1 MVLALNIF
9 LMGRRSNK
17 TPFYY
22 PVYKRILENSF
33 TYCSKPEHADILV
46 FGTSADFLDCS
57 GMILECMATNPNI
70 KITVVSEEP
79 YWDMLWGGDF
89 SVRSQSMLIEGEE
102 IKYTYLNHSTS
113 NIFSFLKIPYFITTD
128 NNFFSRY
135 AMLFS
140 RNSKLN
146 RSEIESRWRQYEY
159 HYAAMAQYRRGV
171 EFNSSK
177 ESLAVFGLS
186 DLRTRL
192 TEAMIKNRSF
202 IMGKGWPQSQIRQSL
217 VDWHLDKLSCLDKKS
232 MFISALENT
241 HQVNYISE
249 KIFDAFALLSVP
261 IYFAS
266 DLHRIHEL
274 VSSSAFFNLYNQ
286 DLDCAI
292 NEIKEFNLTG
302 EFLDQYLDAQ
312 RQLKGLFTNTEHLDN
327 ERGRVC
333 AALVDE
339 FNDLLR

>member
-1 MVLALNIF
+1 
-9 LMGRRSNK
+9 
-17 TPFYY
+17 
-22 PVYKRILENSF
+22 
-33 TYCSKPEHADILV
+33 
-46 FGTSADFLDCS
+46 
-57 GMILECMATNPNI
+57 MATNPNI

-89 SVRSQSMLIEGEE
+89 SVRSQSILIEGEE

-159 HYAAMAQYRRGV
+159 HYAAMAQYRRGN
-171 EFNSSK
+171 EFDSVR
-177 ESLAVFGLS
+177 ESLDVYGLS
-186 DLRTRL
+186 DIRTRL
-192 TEAMIKNRSF
+192 TEALASDSSF
-202 IMGKGWPQSQIRQSL
+202 VMGKGWPQSQVRQSL

-232 MFISALENT
+232 RFISALENT

-274 VSSSAFFNLYNQ
+274 VPKSAFFNLYDQ
-286 DLDCAI
+286 ELDSAVMG
-292 NEIKEFNLTG
+292 IKRFNLNR
-302 EFLDQYLDAQ
+302 EFLDQYMHAQ
-312 RQLKGLFTNTEHLDN
+312 EQLKDIFCNTEHLDG
-327 ERGRVC
+327 ERARVC
-333 AALVDE
+333 NALIDE
-339 FNDLLR
+339 FKGLST